1 MNETLQTW
9 GWDDFFQTQLDRE
22 PADGLTYARVSAE
35 HKSLY
40 RVLGISG
47 ELEAELSGRFRH
59 AIEGGAD
66 RPAVGDWVGISPR
79 PGETRATLHRLLLR
93 KTAFTRKEA
102 GNGSRAQVVAANVDT
117 VFVAGSLNRDLNLRR
132 IERYL
137 ALAWESGADPV
148 ILLTKADLCADLD
161 AALLE
166 VAQVTQGVPV
176 LPISAVARTG
186 LEALTRYLL
195 PGKTAVLL
203 GSSGV
208 GKSTLVNALAGHEVL
223 ATQAIGDDDTGRHTT
238 THRQLLLLPGGALIV
253 DTPGMRELGLTAEG
267 EGGAGL
273 VQTFEDIEALMTR
286 CRFSNCGH
294 ATEPGCA
301 VKAAL
306 DDGTLDAARY
316 DSYLKLQRELAWQVR
331 RVDAGAAAAEKAK
344 WKKIHKQLNVK
355 LKFKGRQQ

>member
-1 MNETLQTW
+1 MNETLHTF
-9 GWDDFFQTQLDRE
+9 GWDDFFQTQLDCE

-40 RVLGISG
+40 RVLGVSG

-59 AIEGGAD
+59 AIEGGVD

-79 PGETRATLHRLLLR
+79 PGEARVTLHRLLLR

-102 GNGSRAQVVAANVDT
+102 GSGSRAQVVAANIDT

-148 ILLTKADLCADLD
+148 ILLTKADLCADLG
-161 AALLE
+161 AALRE
-166 VAQVTQGVPV
+166 VAQVAQGVPV

-186 LEALTRYLL
+186 LETLTRYLAA
-195 PGKTAVLL
+195 GKTAVLL

-208 GKSTLVNALAGHEVL
+208 GKSTLVNALAGHEAL

-267 EGGAGL
+267 GSGL
-273 VQTFEDIEALMTR
+273 VQTFEDIEVLMTH

-306 DDGTLDAARY
+306 ENGTLSTARY

-344 WKKIHKQLNVK
+344 WKQIHKSLNVK